1 MTLIMQFKIRHY
13 TRHHTPTPS
22 INTKDKQKSIRLFIL
37 FILVANKISK
47 ILMALNIH
55 QILAKMPI
63 NMIIFRWVNHN
74 INFNFK
80 IKSKIEASRFKFL
93 IITISKEILIFKN
106 KIWQAKT
113 KILEIT
119 WSIKIREII
128 LIMVGHTH
136 YKITIKL
143 IKICKIKIFTFK
155 IKIKTI
161 YSKGSIFWIIKTSN
175 FKGIIIK
182 INQAIAIMQEWMITK
197 EYIKI
202 NKLTIKEAWIITK
215 LFKLDRFSNL
225 IQTIKMSIIE
235 FIKCNLLMTWNRT
248 ATLLNLSIMKMVKI
262 IVQARLLS
270 YSRLYRINKWIHC
283 HLRISFS

>member
-22 INTKDKQKSIRLFIL
+22 INTKDKQKPIRLFIL
-37 FILVANKISK
+37 FILAINKISK

-80 IKSKIEASRFKFL
+80 TKSKIEASLFKFL
-93 IITISKEILIFKN
+93 IITINKEILIFKN
-106 KIWQAKT
+106 KILEAKT

-119 WSIKIREII
+119 WIIKIREII

-136 YKITIKL
+136 YKIMIKL
-143 IKICKIKIFTFK
+143 IKICKIKTFTTK
-155 IKIKTI
+155 IKMIS
-161 YSKGSIFWIIKTSN
+161 SKGSNFWIIKTSI

-182 INQAIAIMQEWMITK
+182 IIQVIAIMQEWMITK

-202 NKLTIKEAWIITK
+202 NKLTIKEA
-215 LFKLDRFSNL
+215 
-225 IQTIKMSIIE
+225 
-235 FIKCNLLMTWNRT
+235 
-248 ATLLNLSIMKMVKI
+248 
-262 IVQARLLS
+262 
-270 YSRLYRINKWIHC
+270 
-283 HLRISFS
+283 